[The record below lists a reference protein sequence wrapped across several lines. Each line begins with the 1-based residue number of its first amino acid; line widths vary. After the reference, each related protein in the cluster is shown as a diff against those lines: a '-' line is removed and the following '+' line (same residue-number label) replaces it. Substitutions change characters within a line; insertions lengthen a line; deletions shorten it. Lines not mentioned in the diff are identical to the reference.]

1 MSESWK
7 DTVARR
13 PLLAALGAILGLGV
27 IGGVAYEV
35 PTLMRRRFAPS
46 AYDDLL
52 AGLGDR
58 DASNRLG
65 VAVLE
70 EAEVFE
76 PVRVARQL
84 RHRMGHKPLQT
95 VLAADLEEG
104 RTLETGGWVLPE
116 TLALLCG
123 LSAKIN

>member
-7 DTVARR
+7 DAVSRR
-13 PLLAALGAILGLGV
+13 LLLAALGAILGLGV

-35 PTLMRRRFAPS
+35 PALVRRRFAPS

-52 AGLGDR
+52 AGLGER
-58 DASNRLG
+58 DAANRLG

-76 PVRVARQL
+76 PARVARQL
-84 RHRMGHKPLQT
+84 RHRIDQRPLQT
-95 VLAADLEEG
+95 VLASDLEEG
-104 RTLETGGWVLPE
+104 RIVETEGWVLPE

>member
-7 DTVARR
+7 AAVTRR
-13 PLLAALGAILGLGV
+13 PFLAALGAVLGLGV

-35 PTLMRRRFAPS
+35 PALVHRRFAPS

-52 AGLGDR
+52 TDLGER
-58 DASNRLG
+58 DAANRLG

-76 PVRVARQL
+76 TARIARQL
-84 RHRMGHKPLQT
+84 RHRIANRPLQA
-95 VLAADLEEG
+95 VLASDLDEG
-104 RTLETGGWVLPE
+104 RIVETEGWVLPE

-123 LSAKIN
+123 LAAKIS